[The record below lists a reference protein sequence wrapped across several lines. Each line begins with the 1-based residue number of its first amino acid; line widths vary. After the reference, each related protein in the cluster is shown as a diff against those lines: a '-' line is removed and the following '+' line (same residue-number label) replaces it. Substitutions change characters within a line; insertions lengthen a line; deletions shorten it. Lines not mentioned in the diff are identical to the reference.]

1 MYEKQK
7 YLLDKKIGAV
17 GLNKDTNL
25 FFIAGGALT
34 SVFSG
39 RRINDL
45 DLFFR
50 DEADF
55 LELRKKIENGGGVP
69 SFQTASALSYIIEGE
84 RVQLI
89 KKYFGDPWFI
99 ISVFDFTIC
108 RAAYNP
114 AADLDSQFILGDDFL
129 YDLAQKT
136 LHYIPGDFPIS
147 SLWRIQKFIRRD
159 FKLPAIDAIKLAL
172 TINNLQIGNYET
184 LKDQL
189 EGIDT
194 LFLKDLTDAMI
205 EKKDEIYDFGTAIEF
220 MENIL
225 QNKLAIG
232 DEE

>member
-7 YLLDKKIGAV
+7 YLLDKRIKAA
-17 GLNKDTNL
+17 GLNKDIKL

-55 LELRKKIENGGGVP
+55 TALRKRIERDGIVP
-69 SFQTASALSYIIEGE
+69 SFATASALSYNIEGE
-84 RVQLI
+84 RIQLI
-89 KKYFGDPWFI
+89 RKYFGDPWFI

-108 RAAYNP
+108 KAAYNP
-114 AADLDSQFILGDDFL
+114 AAGLDSQFILGDDFL

-136 LHYIPGDFPIS
+136 LHYIPGDFPLS
-147 SLWRIQKFIRRD
+147 SLWRVQKFIKRD

-172 TINNLQIGNYET
+172 AINNLQIGNYEA

-205 EKKDEIYDFGTAIEF
+205 EMKDEVYDFGVALEF
-220 MENIL
+220 MENVL
-225 QNKLAIG
+225 RNKLAIG